1 MYALM
6 IAEKPSVAQ
15 KIAQSLA
22 DGEAERFEDNGVRYY
37 RFDKNGREYVVVSA
51 VGHLY
56 GLKQKIKGW
65 KYPVFDIDWV
75 PAADISK
82 GSEFSRKYLET
93 IVELAK
99 DADDYYI
106 STDYDIEGELI
117 AHNILKFACKPGA
130 LKKAKRMHFSAL
142 TKDEL
147 IESYEKAVLPDFA
160 LAEAGEARHILDWLW
175 GINLSR
181 ALSLSLKKA
190 SNRFVILSTGRVQG
204 PTLSILTQRERE
216 ILAFKPEPYWQ
227 IELVFGDGKNLY
239 RAMHE
244 KGDFKDR
251 KEAERAYRKA
261 DVGAAKVSDVKKR
274 EYQQAAPHPFD
285 LTTLLTE
292 AHRCFGY
299 EPKYTQQLAQKLYE
313 GGYISY
319 PRTASQKLPG
329 KIDYRKIMEKLQ
341 EYSPTYARL
350 SKKLLAEK
358 ELKPNEGKNDD
369 PAHPALHPTGEL
381 PRKLQEPHAKL
392 YDMVSKRFFATFGK
406 PAVREG
412 ITLKLDANGEIFV
425 ATGARTKE
433 KNWHEFYAPYVDL
446 KEEELP
452 ECSIGET
459 VKINELSL
467 LDKETQPPSRYSGAS
482 IIKKMEKEGLGTK
495 ATRADILATL
505 FSRNYASGKSIEV
518 STLGMSVV
526 GALEKYCP
534 EVISVELTRKFDR
547 AVEDI
552 QAKKNGKGGIVDEA
566 QKDLTQIL
574 SKFAECEQQI
584 GDVLKDAFIET
595 KKAQK
600 VVGEC
605 PACKGT
611 LKIIVSR
618 RTGKRFIGCGSYP
631 KCKNAFPLP
640 QEGEIRMMKTN
651 CKVCSHPMMSVFRK
665 GKRPYRMCIL
675 HTCTSKRPKDEQKA
689 KEWDEK
695 IAKMVEAQARY
706 AKEQASVTAQATHA
720 KQPEGEKTAS
730 VVAKAPTA
738 KKAAKAEARVKK
750 AVAKGASTKKTDLV
764 QDAPK
769 KTKARAKA
777 LEVAAEVPK
786 AVKKRPA
793 E

>member
-22 DGEAERFEDNGVRYY
+22 DGEAERFEDNGVKYY
-37 RFDKNGREYVVVSA
+37 RFDKNGREHVVVSA

-65 KYPVFDIDWV
+65 KYPVFEIGWV

-82 GSEFSRKYLET
+82 GAEFSRKYLET

-117 AHNILKFACKPGA
+117 AHNILKFACKPDA

-142 TKDEL
+142 TTDEL
-147 IESYEKAVLPDFA
+147 LESYENAKKPDFA
-160 LAEAGEARHILDWLW
+160 LAEAGEARHILDWFW

-190 SNRFVILSTGRVQG
+190 SNRFVVLSTGRVQG
-204 PTLSILTQRERE
+204 PTLSILAQRERE
-216 ILAFKPEPYWQ
+216 IRAFRPEPYWQ
-227 IELVFGDGKNLY
+227 IEMLFGSGEKSY

-244 KGDFKDR
+244 MDMFKDR
-251 KEAERAYRKA
+251 VEAQRAYKAA
-261 DVGAAKVSDVKKR
+261 DVKTARVADVKRR
-274 EYQQAAPHPFD
+274 EYQQAPPHPFD

-292 AHRCFGY
+292 AYRCFGY
-299 EPKYTQQLAQKLYE
+299 DPKYTQQLAQKLYE

-319 PRTASQKLPG
+319 PRTASQKLPD
-329 KIDYRKIMEKLQ
+329 KIDYRKIIERLQ
-341 EYSPTYARL
+341 EYSTQYGKL

-369 PAHPALHPTGEL
+369 PAHPAIHPTGEL
-381 PRKLQEPHAKL
+381 PKKVQQPHARL
-392 YDMVSKRFFATFGK
+392 YDLIAKRFFATFGK

-412 ITLKLDANGEIFV
+412 VTLKLDANGELFV
-425 ATGARTKE
+425 ATGARTRE
-433 KNWHEFYAPYVDL
+433 KNWHEFYAPYVDM

-452 ECSIGET
+452 EYAAGET
-459 VKINELSL
+459 VEIRELSL

-495 ATRADILATL
+495 ATRADIVATL
-505 FSRNYASGKSIEV
+505 SSRNYISGKSIEV
-518 STLGMSVV
+518 STLGMSVID
-526 GALEKYCP
+526 ALEKHCP
-534 EVISVELTRKFDR
+534 DVISVELTRKFDR
-547 AVEDI
+547 AVEEI
-552 QAKKNGKGGIVDEA
+552 QSKKMAKEGSVEA
-566 QKDLTQIL
+566 ARKDLTKIL
-574 SKFAECEQQI
+574 SKFAESELQI
-584 GDVLKDAFIET
+584 GEMLKTAFIET

-618 RTGKRFIGCGSYP
+618 RTGKRFVGCGSYP
-631 KCKNAFPLP
+631 KCTTGFPLP
-640 QEGEIRMMKTN
+640 QEGEIRMMKAS
-651 CKVCSHPMMSVFRK
+651 CKTCGHPMMSVFRK

-675 HTCTSKRPKDEQKA
+675 HTCPSKRPKDEQKA
-689 KEWDEK
+689 KEWDER
-695 IAKMVEAQARY
+695 IAKMVEAQALY
-706 AKEQASVTAQATHA
+706 KKQAAQTAQAPALT
-720 KQPEGEKTAS
+720 
-730 VVAKAPTA
+730 
-738 KKAAKAEARVKK
+738 K
-750 AVAKGASTKKTDLV
+750 AVTNEGPAVPALAQPNSSSAVENPGARKKKV
-764 QDAPK
+764 KP
-769 KTKARAKA
+769 AKA
-777 LEVAAEVPK
+777 LLPPARK
-786 AVKKRPA
+786 KTVKKIA
-793 E
+793 EI